1 MSKKLVE
8 MTDKEIDKEENAL
21 RDAGC
26 GYNFKTGKCGEG
38 TADQKKRME
47 ELNCLRMIN
56 SVIAYGGNTVDRVL
70 KNEYMKK
77 YIDKLGE
84 ERVKELIATQLDE
97 IDHVDADVYT
107 DGEGVTYNS
116 IKWKREAYEA
126 RKAQKLTES
135 EDEDM
140 ELEKDGYS
148 LLDRGR
154 DGYCIEGPD
163 GKEYSWL
170 EGISYGPDAHSTSDI
185 VFLIDDEAEGDDAF
199 ITYSYGATLLDI
211 PELFEFF
218 VDKLIAKF
226 GKGMSTPVKEA
237 LTEDNEKH
245 PVAEVAE
252 FLKSAVAYMQ
262 ENEDYTLYKYNLD
275 DKYVLA
281 VYWNDGF
288 EVTDTDVIHSTSQ
301 PTYCL
306 VCGVKERNDAEWD
319 GAYLN
324 FPVDE
329 NGDLLNEEYTI
340 SPDEDFNNLAKYL
353 LDDYALLMSDKE

>member
-8 MTDKEIDKEENAL
+8 MTDKEIDNEENAL
-21 RDAGC
+21 RDAGY
-26 GYNFKTGKCGEG
+26 GYNYKTGKIGKG

-56 SVIAYGGNTVDRVL
+56 SVIAYGGSTVDQVL

-77 YIDKLGE
+77 YVDNLGE
-84 ERVKELIATQLDE
+84 ERVKELIATQLDD
-97 IDHVDADVYT
+97 IDHVDTDVHT
-107 DGEGVTYNS
+107 DSEGVTYNS

-126 RKAQKLTES
+126 RKAQKITES

-140 ELEKDGYS
+140 EDMELERDGYS

-185 VFLIDDEAEGDDAF
+185 VFLIDDEAEGDDAL

-226 GKGMSTPVKEA
+226 GKGTSTSVEEA
-237 LTEDNEKH
+237 LTEDAEEH

-262 ENEDYTLYKYNLD
+262 ENKDYTLYKYNLD
-275 DKYVLA
+275 DNFVIA

-288 EVTDTDVIHSTSQ
+288 DAEDSEVIHADDPS
-301 PTYCL
+301 YGL
-306 VCGVKERNDAEWD
+306 VCGVKERNDSEWD

-324 FPVDE
+324 FPTDE
-329 NGDLLNEEYTI
+329 NGDLRVEESSI
-340 SPDEDFNNLAKYL
+340 SPNEDFNVLAKYL
-353 LDDYALLMSDKE
+353 LDDYALVKGE